1 MTLLYNSSAVRRAVV
16 DLLSDPSDRRVA
28 ISAFVGDGAE
38 AFLRSP
44 KGILLVCWPNP
55 TGTNPRAVRVLMRK
69 GVKVRFSDSLH
80 MKVYWSNRRGAII
93 TSANLSTNA
102 LGAGGL
108 KEVGVKLPPGEFDI
122 DRTLS
127 SLKMRPVTRTELDR
141 LDRQRDKHL
150 VKIQTSV
157 PAALRRDSFRDW
169 YESPMRKRWLLGSWV
184 DPEFTVA
191 KSTRDLL
198 KAQEGVTSA
207 YMYLT
212 AGKGRV
218 QEGQWLLYFKL
229 SPTSATMI
237 QWMYADHVIR
247 VPRSDKK
254 AYDREYPYQ
263 VVQVRSPRHYP
274 APPFHI
280 DTRFRSALS
289 AAVRQVGDDYVN
301 RLVTLRPSEKLLASV
316 HAHYQKR
323 R

>member
-1 MTLLYNSSAVRRAVV
+1 MDV
-16 DLLSDPSDRRVA
+16 LSDPSDRRVA

-44 KGILLVCWPNP
+44 KGILLVCWPSP
-55 TGTNPRAVRVLMRK
+55 TGTNPRAVRVLMSK
-69 GVKVRFSDSLH
+69 GVNVRFSDSLH

-108 KEVGVKLPPGEFDI
+108 KEVGVKLPAGALDI
-122 DRTLS
+122 ERILS
-127 SLKMRPVTRTELDR
+127 SLRMRPVRRTELDR
-141 LDRQRDKHL
+141 LDRQRDKYL
-150 VKIQTSV
+150 VRSQTSA
-157 PAALRRDSFRDW
+157 PAAQRRDSFRDW
-169 YESPMRKRWLLGSWV
+169 FKSPMRKRWLLGSWG
-184 DPEFTVA
+184 DPNFVLA

-207 YMYLT
+207 YLYLT

-218 QEGQWLLYFKL
+218 KEGQWLLHFKL
-229 SPTSATMI
+229 SPSSATMI
-237 QWMYADHVIR
+237 RWMYADHVIR

-254 AYDREYPYQ
+254 AYDPEYPCQ

-274 APPFHI
+274 PPPFHI
-280 DTRFRSALS
+280 DARFRSALN
-289 AAVRQVGDDYVN
+289 AAVRQVGKDYID
-301 RLVTLRPSEKLLASV
+301 RLVTLWPSEKLLASV
-316 HAHYQKR
+316 YAHYQQR